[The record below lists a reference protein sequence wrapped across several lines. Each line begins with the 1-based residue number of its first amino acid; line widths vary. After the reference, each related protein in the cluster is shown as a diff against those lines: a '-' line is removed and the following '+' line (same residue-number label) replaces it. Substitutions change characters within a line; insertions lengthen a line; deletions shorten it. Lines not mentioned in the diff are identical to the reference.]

1 MSKFAIRNRW
11 SDAAQFE
18 CELPAELTDAP
29 HSQQMRFAVLAAI
42 KTGSNLSGSD
52 LSYSDLSGSNLRA
65 ARLEPIRVDIW
76 AVLSSAPAEAVAVR
90 DALAAGRVDGSTY
103 SGECSCLV
111 GTIATARKCA
121 VESLYRD
128 SSRPAERFFMSILPG
143 HTPENSQY
151 CKLAHEWVSD

>member
-103 SGECSCLV
+103 SGYRNFKHPLRAV
-111 GTIATARKCA
+111 CA
-121 VESLYRD
+121 VARGGASVGLAWLGA
-128 SSRPAERFFMSILPG
+128 P
-143 HTPENSQY
+143 SQSVW
-151 CKLAHEWVSD
+151 AG